1 MFSVRT
7 WEGEY
12 ASQDV
17 PGGVEST
24 PTAGAIYTVNAD
36 GTGLKRV
43 VPPGPGTDYPVAS
56 RDGKWVYY
64 QAGGRGKTQVYRCKW
79 DGTGAASLT
88 RPDELTQATERRGPV
103 RREGVVRLRPLG
115 GRHKDGL
122 HGP

>member
-1 MFSVRT
+1 MRT

-12 ASQDV
+12 ASRDV

-24 PTAGAIYTVNAD
+24 PTVGAIYTVNAD

-64 QAGGRGKTQVYRCKW
+64 QAGGAGQDAGLPLQV
-79 DGTGAASLT
+79 
-88 RPDELTQATERRGPV
+88 
-103 RREGVVRLRPLG
+103 
-115 GRHKDGL
+115 GRHRRDE
-122 HGP
+122 PYPTR

>member
-1 MFSVRT
+1 MRSTSASVGVFVSALLLASFAQAAEPGLVFSVRT

-12 ASQDV
+12 ASRDV

-24 PTAGAIYTVNAD
+24 PTVGAIYTVNAD
-36 GTGLKRV
+36 GTGLKRI

-79 DGTGAASLT
+79 DGTGAVSLT
-88 RPDELTQATERRGPV
+88 RPTNSPSN
-103 RREGVVRLRPLG
+103 
-115 GRHKDGL
+115 
-122 HGP
+122 